1 MPIPSSWPTWVKD
14 VRAALA
20 CERQPV
26 PHYVYKRLAIDLI
39 LVTTK
44 CRSAMLID
52 TCTLSL
58 RQIQA
63 LAALFE
69 QHDLDN
75 LSLILYA
82 PAHQVFVVNR
92 QSVIESIE
100 KDQNRRVFV
109 DPRYAHQP
117 VYDTPAGVQ
126 TILSRI
132 QEACVANEH
141 ASIIVSRNSM
151 ADARYLG
158 ISACGWLLGYPVVYL
173 CSTVGDALD
182 ISHMDASI
190 QCLPVA
196 HEEAEAQWSMNEWDT
211 SAAKFTDLSLLLVE
225 ATMQYAPVPQMSAH
239 EYHPVMAYTL
249 PVNMPH
255 AQELVDA
262 WEHQILSHWQ
272 ARRVHLP
279 EFLRH
284 VTFHVQSVQIYMD
297 RIAL

>member
-1 MPIPSSWPTWVKD
+1 MPIPSSWPAWVKD
-14 VRAALA
+14 VRGALA
-20 CERQPV
+20 CERQSV
-26 PHYVYKRLAIDLI
+26 PHYVCKRLAIDLI
-39 LVTTK
+39 LLTAK
-44 CRSAMLID
+44 CRSAILID

-63 LAALFE
+63 LAVLFQ
-69 QHDLDN
+69 QHGLDN

-92 QSVIESIE
+92 QSVIESFE
-100 KDQNRRVFV
+100 KDQNRRVYV
-109 DPRYAHQP
+109 DPRFAHQP
-117 VYDTPAGVQ
+117 VYDTPASVQ

-132 QEACVANEH
+132 QEACMADEH
-141 ASIIVSRNSM
+141 ASIIVSRNSTD
-151 ADARYLG
+151 DARYLG

-173 CSTVGDALD
+173 CSTVGDGLD
-182 ISHMDASI
+182 ISHVDASF
-190 QCLPVA
+190 QRLPVA
-196 HEEAEAQWSMNEWDT
+196 HQEAEAQWSMNEWYT
-211 SAAKFTDLSLLLVE
+211 SGAKFTDLSLLLVE
-225 ATMQYAPVPQMSAH
+225 ATMQYTPVPQMSAL

-262 WEHQILSHWQ
+262 WKQQILSHWQ
-272 ARRVHLP
+272 AQRVHLP

-284 VTFHVQSVQIYMD
+284 VTFHIQSVQIYMD